1 MSSIELAHHDGS
13 ALYVDNQAP
22 DLGDKLNVWARVP
35 AAGGARQV
43 YVRFIQDGEAR
54 FVEASLD
61 RTSRD
66 EQWWRANVELR
77 NPVTGYRFLLR
88 LASGGYRWLNG
99 SGVHA
104 HDVTDAE
111 DFRALPFTPPASWA
125 DSAVVYQIFMDRF
138 ASSGVRRDVPSWA
151 VPADWYQSEVAH
163 RGPLTSRQLYGGD
176 FAGAEARL
184 GYIQELG
191 PTVVYLTPF
200 FPASSNHRYDAE
212 TFETVEPLLGGDEA
226 LASFSSAAHGC
237 GIRVMGDLTTNHTG
251 VGHEWFRTAQADDGS
266 AEHGFYYWRESP
278 PGYESWLDHAR
289 LPKLNYSSSVL
300 WDRMVKGGSSVTARW
315 LQAPYHLDG
324 WRVDVANMTGRFRSD
339 NF

>member
-1 MSSIELAHHDGS
+1 M
-13 ALYVDNQAP
+13 
-22 DLGDKLNVWARVP
+22 
-35 AAGGARQV
+35 
-43 YVRFIQDGEAR
+43 
-54 FVEASLD
+54 
-61 RTSRD
+61 
-66 EQWWRANVELR
+66 
-77 NPVTGYRFLLR
+77 
-88 LASGGYRWLNG
+88 
-99 SGVHA
+99 
-104 HDVTDAE
+104 
-111 DFRALPFTPPASWA
+111 
-125 DSAVVYQIFMDRF
+125 
-138 ASSGVRRDVPSWA
+138 
-151 VPADWYQSEVAH
+151 
-163 RGPLTSRQLYGGD
+163 
-176 FAGAEARL
+176 
-184 GYIQELG
+184 
-191 PTVVYLTPF
+191 YLTPF